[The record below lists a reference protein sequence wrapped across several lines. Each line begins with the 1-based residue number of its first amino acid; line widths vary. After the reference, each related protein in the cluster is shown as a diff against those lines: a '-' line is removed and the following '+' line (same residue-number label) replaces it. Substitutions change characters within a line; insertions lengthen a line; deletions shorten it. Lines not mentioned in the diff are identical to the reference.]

1 MKIFKKVI
9 ICLLFF
15 IISFTLYG
23 FSEVEKYYIYINNE
37 RYAEIPKEYD
47 IKHDVHIISNPDID
61 KRLQFKSGTSPDG
74 NTIYVKQYITN
85 DLKSELFKT
94 ILRHELRHVKQLEEE
109 GFWDKFKEQNAQVGI
124 MKNPYEIDARNW
136 GRNRT
141 DIIFQLIDRFAIE
154 LQGQQEQQGQ
164 QQEKFNQ
171 AIKNLNMK
179 NLQTR
184 I

>member
-1 MKIFKKVI
+1 MKIFKKLNTV
-9 ICLLFF
+9 LLFF
-15 IISFTLYG
+15 LICLTLCG

-47 IKHDVHIISNPDID
+47 IKHDVYIVSNPDID

-85 DLKSELFKT
+85 DLNSALFKK
-94 ILRHELRHVKQLEEE
+94 ILLHELRHVKQLEEE

-124 MKNPYEIDARNW
+124 IKNPYEIDARNW

-141 DIIFQLIDRFAIE
+141 DIIFQLIDKFAIE
-154 LQGQQEQQGQ
+154 LQKQQKQQGQ
-164 QQEKFNQ
+164 QQKKFNQ
-171 AIKNLNMK
+171 TIKNLNMK